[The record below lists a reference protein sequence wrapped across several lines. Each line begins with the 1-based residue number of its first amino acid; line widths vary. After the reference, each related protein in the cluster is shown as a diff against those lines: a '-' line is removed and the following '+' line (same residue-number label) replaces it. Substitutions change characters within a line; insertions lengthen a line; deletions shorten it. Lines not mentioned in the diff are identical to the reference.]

1 MATEID
7 PSVELKVERTARA
20 EANRARAQAVS
31 VLAAFALVVGA
42 GSGLGIWKAAEDKVD
57 DTFDTWIHG
66 AAQEQIKQSVDTEI
80 ASLRDSLSKMRQ
92 QAEEHVEDIV
102 EKKELA
108 DKATERMAEQQSET
122 GLIDLVHKIETRR
135 YNLTVSDDAGWAFY
149 ETNVSIA
156 EYPAAAISAWRLTR
170 ETTEGEGI
178 SCDYSDLA
186 EIFMDRGEP
195 TWRIRVDKSK
205 GCNRVYLRV
214 IYIPAS
220 LVGDV
225 HNSVTLEKI
234 EGQ

>member
-1 MATEID
+1 MTTEID
-7 PSVELKVERTARA
+7 PSVELKIERTART
-20 EANRARAQAVS
+20 EANRARTQAVS

-42 GSGLGIWKAAEDKVD
+42 GSGIGIWRAAEDKVD
-57 DTFDTWIHG
+57 DTFNTWIHG

-80 ASLRDSLSKMRQ
+80 APLRESLSNMRQ

-102 EKKELA
+102 QKKELA
-108 DKATERMAEQQSET
+108 DKVTEQIAEQQTEAEFV
-122 GLIDLVHKIETRR
+122 DLGQKIETRR
-135 YNLTVSDDAGWAFY
+135 YDLTVSDVAGSTFF
-149 ETNVSIA
+149 ETNVSIV
-156 EYPAAAISAWRLTR
+156 EFPAAAISAWRLTR
-170 ETTEGEGI
+170 EKTVGEEI
-178 SCDYSDLA
+178 DCEYSDLA
-186 EIFMDRGEP
+186 EIFMSRSEP

-225 HNSVTLEKI
+225 HDTVTLEKI